1 MFFHAFR
8 YLPYISLSQHEMVLL
23 STSYSWE
30 TDNHD
35 APVMCKNRHYF
46 SFTRPQRGW
55 STSASHVE
63 VLQSCREPLL
73 PCSFFRGQW
82 TTGGLF
88 CSNKWQKHRRAS
100 PTAQTRSQPLPVL
113 SLLIPHWP
121 RPVTW
126 LNSRPRGL
134 VRSTS
139 QEITA
144 AVWIYCS
151 TVGVKNWDPE
161 LNRTHSYFP
170 TTPR

>member
-1 MFFHAFR
+1 MFFHAFK
-8 YLPYISLSQHEMVLL
+8 YLLDISLSQHEMIFL

-35 APVMCKNRHYF
+35 APVMCKNRHHF
-46 SFTRPQRGW
+46 SFTRPQHSW
-55 STSASHVE
+55 STSASHME
-63 VLQSCREPLL
+63 VLRSRREPLL
-73 PCSFFRGQW
+73 PCTFFWGQW
-82 TTGGLF
+82 TTGSLF

-100 PTAQTRSQPLPVL
+100 PTTQTHSQPLPVS
-113 SLLIPHWP
+113 SLLISHWP

-144 AVWIYCS
+144 TVWIYCS
-151 TVGVKNWDPE
+151 RVG
-161 LNRTHSYFP
+161 
-170 TTPR
+170 

>member
-63 VLQSCREPLL
+63 VLQSRREPLL

-144 AVWIYCS
+144 AVWISCS

-170 TTPR
+170 TIPR